1 MSKSLGI
8 HFPPISETVT
18 TPDGSTQTQKST
30 PKFVGI
36 HSSSVEFQTLT
47 QLLAQ
52 KIQSR
57 ASSLPHAQEFILSQ
71 KAAVEEEIVSRLT
84 AAPRRARKF

>member
-8 HFPPISETVT
+8 HFSSISETVS
-18 TPDGSTQTQKST
+18 TPD
-30 PKFVGI
+30 GI

-52 KIQSR
+52 KIQDR
-57 ASSLPHAQEFILSQ
+57 ASSLPYAEEFILSQ